1 MLVVVFVHESPAVT
15 LRKTRSTTSAELFTP
30 GAQLLMDA
38 YFEPI
43 ATDEYQPTE
52 FAGGAW
58 QANEIHFSPL
68 GGLIV
73 HAMDRHRAKHATSG
87 DAKELGRISFDI
99 LGFLAADV
107 CTVTV
112 QTLRPGRTIELLEA
126 TVTIADRAAVLARA
140 WYIATADTSAVAG
153 GAVAPMASPDQG
165 MDWSMTDTW
174 PGGFVASLEMKTPAP
189 PKPGRTSA
197 WLRTDIALVAGE
209 PSSAHA
215 AFIALVDTANGVAVR
230 ESPTEWMF
238 PNLDLT
244 IHLHRQPT
252 GVWVGLDTSV
262 TFGPAGHGLTSSVL
276 HDELGPI
283 GRAEQILTVRQL
295 G

>member
-1 MLVVVFVHESPAVT
+1 
-15 LRKTRSTTSAELFTP
+15 
-30 GAQLLMDA
+30 MDA

-43 ATDEYQPTE
+43 APGQYQPTA

-58 QANEIHFSPL
+58 QDNEIHFSPL

-73 HAMDRHRAKHATSG
+73 HAMDRHRAATASSG
-87 DAKELGRISFDI
+87 TKELGRISFDI
-99 LGFLAADV
+99 LGFLAADA

-112 QTLRPGRTIELLEA
+112 ETIRPGRTIELLEA
-126 TVTIADRAAVLARA
+126 TVTIAGRAAVLARA
-140 WYIATADTSAVAG
+140 WYIATAETSTVAG
-153 GAVAPMASPDQG
+153 GDTVPMVSPDRCIP
-165 MDWSMTDTW
+165 WTMTDTW
-174 PGGFVASLEMKTPAP
+174 PGGFVASLEMQAVAP
-189 PKPGRTSA
+189 PVAGRVSA

-215 AFIALVDTANGVAVR
+215 SFIALVDTANGVAVR
-230 ESPTEWMF
+230 EHPTEWMF

-252 GVWVGLDTSV
+252 GAWVGLDTSV

-283 GRAEQILTVRQL
+283 GRAEQILTVRPL